1 MKELEGIWAT
11 FCGDS
16 ECSSSHGGAMN
27 KCSSSPSSSFQAL
40 INPYS
45 CINHLLVICVQILL
59 FLILFSIFIARIY
72 QRNKL
77 VDPPSNWISTSPLI
91 STSAIL
97 NGSLSLAYLG
107 WGIWM
112 FFSELDKDGC
122 FSPLHG
128 SWLVLIFQGFTW
140 LLLNLTVSLKSLLTS
155 YATAI
160 KVCLILN
167 FLHSGFLC
175 VISLGEAV
183 RNDSV
188 SVQLVL
194 DMLCFPGS
202 ILFLVCTLKPSVSV
216 QGISHGGDGSCEEP
230 LLRGNAEVDDQNV
243 TPFAKAGIF
252 SRMTF
257 WWLNPLMRKG
267 KNKLLDDQDIPFL
280 RDEDRAESCYLVLM
294 GHLRKNTQKGSP
306 AMLKAIISW
315 QWTGIWVSGICA
327 LIKILTL
334 STGPLFLK
342 SFVELAQG
350 KEAFKYQGYVLTLV
364 LFLAKCLESL
374 SERQWYFETRL
385 IGIQVRSMLSAAI
398 YHKQLKLSTAAKAS
412 HSSGE
417 IVNYVTAD
425 AYRIGE
431 FPYWFHQIWT
441 TTIQLCLALVIIYSA
456 VGLATAA
463 AVLAILLVVLPT
475 YPMIKWQHKYQTN
488 LMSAQD
494 KRLKAISEALAN
506 MKVLKLYA
514 WEKHFRNVIQ
524 GLRNEEF
531 EWISGVL
538 SVKGLQMVLFWTS
551 PVLVPAITFWASYL
565 LGIPLTASNVFTTLA
580 SLRLLQEPIR
590 LIPDVVGVFIE
601 AKVSL
606 DRIVRFLE
614 APELLN
620 IGVKQKF
627 NTVLDQSIIISAT
640 EISWYTELPSSKAT
654 LRNINLEVKK
664 GEKVAICGE
673 VGSGKSTLLA
683 AVLGEVA
690 WINGKVKVYGKI
702 AYVSQA
708 AWIQTGTI
716 QDNILFGSAMERMRY
731 HEVLDKCSLVKD
743 LEMLPYGDLT
753 QIGERGVNL
762 SGGQKQRVQLARA
775 LYQNAD
781 VYLLDDPFSA
791 VDAHTATNL
800 FNEYVMEALAG
811 KTVLLVTHQ
820 VDFLP
825 SFDSIL
831 LMSGGEIIR
840 AATYDQLM
848 SSSSEFQKLVD
859 AHKNTVGSE
868 SKPAEKDSSLSFSSS
883 TTKTATSGEE
893 IQRIRAT
900 EQSNA
905 PAQDQLIKQEEKET
919 GDTGFKPYVQYLNHG
934 NGILYYSLAL
944 IAHTIFVLGNLL
956 QNYYLAA
963 GIQDPKISKVNLLA
977 VYSAIGGIMAAFLL
991 VRSWLVVKLGCV
1003 TSESIFSNL
1012 LVSLFRAP
1020 MSFYDSTP
1028 LGRILSRVSE
1038 DKMNP
1043 SSHTF
1048 LYV

>member
-1 MKELEGIWAT
+1 
-11 FCGDS
+11 
-16 ECSSSHGGAMN
+16 
-27 KCSSSPSSSFQAL
+27 
-40 INPYS
+40 
-45 CINHLLVICVQILL
+45 
-59 FLILFSIFIARIY
+59 
-72 QRNKL
+72 
-77 VDPPSNWISTSPLI
+77 
-91 STSAIL
+91 
-97 NGSLSLAYLG
+97 
-107 WGIWM
+107 
-112 FFSELDKDGC
+112 
-122 FSPLHG
+122 
-128 SWLVLIFQGFTW
+128 
-140 LLLNLTVSLKSLLTS
+140 
-155 YATAI
+155 
-160 KVCLILN
+160 
-167 FLHSGFLC
+167 
-175 VISLGEAV
+175 
-183 RNDSV
+183 
-188 SVQLVL
+188 
-194 DMLCFPGS
+194 
-202 ILFLVCTLKPSVSV
+202 
-216 QGISHGGDGSCEEP
+216 
-230 LLRGNAEVDDQNV
+230 
-243 TPFAKAGIF
+243 
-252 SRMTF
+252 
-257 WWLNPLMRKG
+257 
-267 KNKLLDDQDIPFL
+267 
-280 RDEDRAESCYLVLM
+280 
-294 GHLRKNTQKGSP
+294 
-306 AMLKAIISW
+306 
-315 QWTGIWVSGICA
+315 
-327 LIKILTL
+327 
-334 STGPLFLK
+334 
-342 SFVELAQG
+342 
-350 KEAFKYQGYVLTLV
+350 
-364 LFLAKCLESL
+364 
-374 SERQWYFETRL
+374 
-385 IGIQVRSMLSAAI
+385 MLSAAI

-620 IGVKQKF
+620 
-627 NTVLDQSIIISAT
+627 
-640 EISWYTELPSSKAT
+640 
-654 LRNINLEVKK
+654 
-664 GEKVAICGE
+664 
-673 VGSGKSTLLA
+673 
-683 AVLGEVA
+683 
-690 WINGKVKVYGKI
+690 VKVYGKI

-716 QDNILFGSAMERMRY
+716 Q
-731 HEVLDKCSLVKD
+731 CSLVKD

-831 LMSGGEIIR
+831 
-840 AATYDQLM
+840 
-848 SSSSEFQKLVD
+848 
-859 AHKNTVGSE
+859 
-868 SKPAEKDSSLSFSSS
+868 
-883 TTKTATSGEE
+883 
-893 IQRIRAT
+893 
-900 EQSNA
+900 
-905 PAQDQLIKQEEKET
+905 
-919 GDTGFKPYVQYLNHG
+919 
-934 NGILYYSLAL
+934 
-944 IAHTIFVLGNLL
+944 
-956 QNYYLAA
+956 
-963 GIQDPKISKVNLLA
+963 IQDPKISKVNLLA

-1028 LGRILSRVSE
+1028 LGRILSRVSADMSLVDLE
-1038 DKMNP
+1038 MAFKSTIAVGSTMNAYSIFAVLAFITWP
-1043 SSHTF
+1043 VLFVIIPLVYLIIILQVDT
-1048 LYV
+1048 